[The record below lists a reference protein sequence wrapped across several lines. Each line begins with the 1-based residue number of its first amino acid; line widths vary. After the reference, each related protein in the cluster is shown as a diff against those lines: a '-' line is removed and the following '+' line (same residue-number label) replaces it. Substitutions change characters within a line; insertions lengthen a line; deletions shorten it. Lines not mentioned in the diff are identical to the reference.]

1 MTRREKYGI
10 LWCMSDENAPDP
22 VLVKVGELITIAR
35 TSRIDSPSI
44 PELAKTIGI
53 DAKTLRNIEN
63 GQSWPQDK
71 TRRLIESSLQL
82 RHGWLTDAREAITAG
97 LSVPT
102 AVPATFIQ
110 SLGTFYTPYLGPSDT
125 EVGWSVVTMRM
136 RTYCNNIA
144 AFSTAITSANASP
157 PSSVVPSLT
166 QPVGAGFP
174 YWPWQPEINYLNA
187 PPSRQEP
194 SHTHDSRI
202 DAARQQISDKHDKTA
217 AQIMQALRAAS
228 ELEISIVNTIAN
240 ENHSRIDYV
249 STELRNT
256 LADMA
261 ALAASAPEPL
271 TKKLAALV
279 AHARTAVDVLTGDKP
294 QPLVRPLTTRERM
307 DLADRLADMC
317 RTALGKRGQEISR
330 GDAYNA
336 AIGATRDVKVVDRGT
351 FDDLEVPTD
360 VVGEILANPEAH
372 GIDIDRTVDLWS
384 AHYNPQP
391 RSAAETTT
399 GPAPSQFSAIIG
411 PSGADTLEP
420 IATMPLPSDCHQYPP
435 TEQ

>member
-1 MTRREKYGI
+1 
-10 LWCMSDENAPDP
+10 MSDENASDP
-22 VLVKVGELITIAR
+22 VLAKVGELITIAR

-44 PELAKTIGI
+44 PEVAKTIGI
-53 DAKTLRNIEN
+53 DAKTLRKIEN

-102 AVPATFIQ
+102 AVPTNFIQ
-110 SLGTFYTPYLGPSDT
+110 RLGTFYDPYLGPSDT
-125 EVGWSVVTMRM
+125 EGGWSVVTMRM

-144 AFSTAITSANASP
+144 AFSNAITSANAGP

-174 YWPWQPEINYLNA
+174 SWPWQPEINYLNA
-187 PPSRQEP
+187 PPSLQNAL
-194 SHTHDSRI
+194 HTHDSRI

-217 AQIMQALRAAS
+217 TQIMQALRAAS
-228 ELEISIVNTIAN
+228 ELNISVVNAIAN

-261 ALAASAPEPL
+261 ALAASAPEPI
-271 TKKLAALV
+271 TNQLAALV

-294 QPLVRPLTTRERM
+294 QPLVRPLTTKERM
-307 DLADRLADMC
+307 DLADHLAIMC
-317 RTALGKRGQEISR
+317 RTALEERGQEVSR

-351 FDDLEVPTD
+351 FDDIEVPTD
-360 VVGEILANPEAH
+360 VVAEILANPKAH
-372 GIDIDRTVDLWS
+372 GIDIDRTADLLS
-384 AHYNPQP
+384 ALYNPQP
-391 RSAAETTT
+391 RSAAETTA
-399 GPAPSQFSAIIG
+399 GHAPSQFTAVMGLSTAE
-411 PSGADTLEP
+411 TLEP
-420 IATMPLPSDCHQYPP
+420 IATMPLPSDCHQYPT